1 MVRFLSD
8 LAASFFSRVV
18 VEEEEELGTAMVESN
33 DLSFVVDVFGSESA
47 ERDCS
52 DSDFWGWSVR
62 GG

>member
-18 VEEEEELGTAMVESN
+18 VEELLGTAMVESD
-33 DLSFVVDVFGSESA
+33 DLSVVVDVFVSELA
-47 ERDCS
+47 EMDCS
-52 DSDFWGWSVR
+52 DSDFLGWSVR